1 MTRLQG
7 KLVVVFIS
15 LLFTSFSHGQAQT
28 EPKPVV
34 TLERVALPI
43 SGQIEDCLI
52 SPDGK
57 RYAVAAKKEDKWLV
71 VVDGTIYGPYDEILG
86 KNPARPRCARP
97 QPKE

>member
-1 MTRLQG
+1 MTRQQG
-7 KLVVVFIS
+7 KLAVVFMS
-15 LLFTSFSHGQAQT
+15 LLFASFSRSQPQT

-34 TLERVALPI
+34 MLERIAVPI
-43 SGQIEDCLI
+43 AGQIEDCLI